1 VNGDSTRI
9 SAGLLDDEGRI
20 VHVFGRPIRRGGVV
34 VVVRVAGANGDSLT
48 NQSTAGILEL
58 PRYTTVLVLGTWG
71 DCDSMLVTG
80 L

>member
-1 VNGDSTRI
+1 
-9 SAGLLDDEGRI
+9 
-20 VHVFGRPIRRGGVV
+20 VV

-71 DCDSMLVTG
+71 LLRLDARDRVMECWHFATRKRNSR
-80 L
+80 